1 MLYIRVTIFIFFFCP
16 QSNSETARTRGG
28 RSRFHKSCSGGV
40 GQHLGHRCP
49 PARPSL
55 CSTGC
60 EGSRSLRPRCKN
72 THTHTHMVKH
82 EQTAPLLFIG
92 RWVHLIRNLCFLRE
106 RKAVAGTYGKK
117 GMKNCFSSSHS
128 IFPLMMSLMSIT
140 GGTRKQNGL
149 FHTCVECVCV
159 CVCVMCL
166 H

>member
-1 MLYIRVTIFIFFFCP
+1 M
-16 QSNSETARTRGG
+16 
-28 RSRFHKSCSGGV
+28 
-40 GQHLGHRCP
+40 GQHLGHRCL

-60 EGSRSLRPRCKN
+60 EGSRSLRPRCKH
-72 THTHTHMVKH
+72 THTHTVKH

-92 RWVHLIRNLCFLRE
+92 RWVHLIRNLCFLCE

-140 GGTRKQNGL
+140 GNTRKQNGL
-149 FHTCVECVCV
+149 FHMCVERVCYV
-159 CVCVMCL
+159 PSLATSEAIFPHRAPPTPTSPQQPRFCRA
-166 H
+166 